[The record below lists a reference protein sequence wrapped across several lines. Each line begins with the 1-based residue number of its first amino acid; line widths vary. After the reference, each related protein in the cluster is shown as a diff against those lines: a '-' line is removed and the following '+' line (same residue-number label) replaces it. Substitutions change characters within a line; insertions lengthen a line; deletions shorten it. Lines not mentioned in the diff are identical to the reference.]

1 MSSIKPPSG
10 KSPSLPPAADVGIDA
25 ARGSGPKAPSEAF
38 RKVLEEPVAGAARA
52 EPTSVAAAL
61 ARDLRA
67 GRLDSD
73 TVVNKLVDK
82 ALAKSDAAGL
92 SPAKRV
98 ELEAMLR
105 DALLSDPTLSQLSK
119 DLERGR

>member
-10 KSPSLPPAADVGIDA
+10 KSPSLPPAGDGGIDA
-25 ARGSGPKAPSEAF
+25 VRGSGPKAPSDAF
-38 RKVLEEPVAGAARA
+38 RKTLDEPVAAAARA
-52 EPTSVAAAL
+52 EPKTVAAAL
-61 ARDLRA
+61 AHDLRA
-67 GRLDSD
+67 GRIDAD

-82 ALAKSDAAGL
+82 ALAKADAAGL
-92 SPAKRV
+92 SPAKRL

-105 DALLSDPTLSQLSK
+105 DALVSDPTLSQLSK